1 MKSNL
6 KNQKHMELHLKNP
19 ELLNKQ
25 INELLSNPDLYS
37 LKESELDKFD
47 ESKDE
52 DDLIT
57 PNLIHQLEKVRMFYS
72 FRTFIP
78 RKNIKCVADFG
89 LGENSSRMLIE
100 GFDYSSIFFNQNDGQ
115 VKFQLHDEDG
125 FIGSYTVEESEFDV
139 EFIN

>member
-1 MKSNL
+1 MKPMELQL
-6 KNQKHMELHLKNP
+6 KNS

-25 INELLSNPDLYS
+25 IIELLSNPDLYS
-37 LKESELDKFD
+37 LQESELDKFD

-52 DDLIT
+52 DDLMT
-57 PNLIHQLEKVRMFYS
+57 PNLIHHLEKVKMFYS

-78 RKNIKCVADFG
+78 RKNIKCIADFG
-89 LGENSSRMLIE
+89 LGENSSSTLVE
-100 GFDYSSIFFNQNDGQ
+100 GNDYSSTFFNQNDGQ